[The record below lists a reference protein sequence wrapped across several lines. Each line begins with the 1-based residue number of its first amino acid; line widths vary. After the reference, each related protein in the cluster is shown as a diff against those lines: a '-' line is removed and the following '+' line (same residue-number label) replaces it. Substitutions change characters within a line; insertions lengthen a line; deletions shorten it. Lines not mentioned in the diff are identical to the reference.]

1 MCVYL
6 YSLLRDTFVI
16 MRSINLNETVKID
29 QIIGEIAL
37 LDYSAK
43 KELIERIL
51 DLFAKTKNDNSPKLT
66 DLKGLG
72 KLQWKNTNIE
82 DYIQKERQ
90 WD

>member
-1 MCVYL
+1 
-6 YSLLRDTFVI
+6 

-51 DLFAKTKNDNSPKLT
+51 DLFVKIENDNSPKLT
-66 DLKGLG
+66 DLKGSG
-72 KLQWKNTNIE
+72 KLQWKDTNIE